1 MREVAAQALDIE
13 PAGRVAH
20 RVEREQ
26 VAATEPPAPGRPDQ
40 QERERDVPQRLVQ
53 ERGLVVPAHGLP
65 EVAEVARLGLAR
77 RHVQVVNLQLPRH
90 VRRAAV
96 ELVVE
101 PVAPPADPLRRSHAG
116 CGGVG
121 ERGEPDVLASA
132 ADPRA
137 EHPERDGSPDA
148 QAAVPDL
155 QCVDGVLALAEVL
168 LPVGGDVV
176 EPPADDAERDRPA
189 GDVPDVLVLAAT
201 RAPAAGRD
209 GERDEDAGHDAQ
221 GVRPNRDRA
230 DMPDGVGG
238 TRYRGQRLHAARVAV
253 CARALFH
260 GRR

>member
-1 MREVAAQALDIE
+1 MREVAAQALDVE

-20 RVEREQ
+20 RVEREL

-40 QERERDVPQRLVQ
+40 QEREHDVPQRLVQ

-65 EVAEVARLGLAR
+65 EVAEVAGLGLAG
-77 RHVQVVNLQLPRH
+77 RHVQVVDLQLPRH

-101 PVAPPADPLRRSHAG
+101 PVAPPADPLRGDHTGS
-116 CGGVG
+116 GGVG
-121 ERGEPDVLASA
+121 ECGQPHPLTPAT
-132 ADPRA
+132 DPRA
-137 EHPERDGSPDA
+137 ERPERDGTPDA

-155 QCVDGVLALAEVL
+155 QRVDRVPARAEVL

-176 EPPADDAERDRPA
+176 EPPADDAERDSPA
-189 GDVPDVLVLAAT
+189 GDVPDVLILAAAG
-201 RAPAAGRD
+201 APAAHRD

-221 GVRPNRDRA
+221 GVGPNRDRA

-238 TRYRGQRLHAARVAV
+238 TRYRGQRMHAARVAV
-253 CARALFH
+253 SARPCSH